1 MIANTRNKT
10 TPPSASDALTELTRK
25 AEEGLV
31 GSAIL
36 LPRGIPKAASLVT
49 GADFLERDT
58 LGRVWDILVDM
69 SNADEPINNASAL
82 RAVVLRRVMTSKQ
95 IEDIIE
101 ALPNG
106 AMLLNH
112 ADDVRRYADLRR
124 ITAAAEFA
132 FRDAKQPDGKPTDI
146 LDRFQAS
153 VDAVGSNRDAGFV
166 HLSDSL
172 SKLVARA
179 ENPESWTAWETPFPK
194 LNTLTGGGLLPGQL
208 WLIGGR
214 TGRGKTAIAMN
225 LASYLASAGL
235 AVWYASLEMEDCEI
249 AERYVS
255 ASQRISMNCWSVQN
269 GKSGLSS
276 GELASLKGE
285 AEQSK
290 RVRFWLTD
298 EASETMATIMAKAK
312 LRRSAG
318 GLDVVI
324 IDNLNILTPTNPA
337 VPRHE
342 QLKAMTVHAKK
353 MAKDLNVAVVMLSQ
367 LAIDAETED
376 KKTQVP
382 SNRWWADSKR
392 IIDDADVACLL
403 HEPNPQVVSDME
415 LHVMKARRGR
425 RGDVPLH
432 WDGQYQTFTER
443 QCASG
448 YAGDFADW
456 SGT

>member
-1 MIANTRNKT
+1 
-10 TPPSASDALTELTRK
+10 
-25 AEEGLV
+25 
-31 GSAIL
+31 
-36 LPRGIPKAASLVT
+36 
-49 GADFLERDT
+49 
-58 LGRVWDILVDM
+58 
-69 SNADEPINNASAL
+69 
-82 RAVVLRRVMTSKQ
+82 
-95 IEDIIE
+95 
-101 ALPNG
+101 
-106 AMLLNH
+106 
-112 ADDVRRYADLRR
+112 
-124 ITAAAEFA
+124 
-132 FRDAKQPDGKPTDI
+132 
-146 LDRFQAS
+146 
-153 VDAVGSNRDAGFV
+153 
-166 HLSDSL
+166 
-172 SKLVARA
+172 
-179 ENPESWTAWETPFPK
+179 
-194 LNTLTGGGLLPGQL
+194 
-208 WLIGGR
+208 
-214 TGRGKTAIAMN
+214 
-225 LASYLASAGL
+225 
-235 AVWYASLEMEDCEI
+235 
-249 AERYVS
+249 
-255 ASQRISMNCWSVQN
+255 
-269 GKSGLSS
+269 
-276 GELASLKGE
+276 
-285 AEQSK
+285 
-290 RVRFWLTD
+290 
-298 EASETMATIMAKAK
+298 MATIMAKAK